1 MNVFISGATGFV
13 GSAVLRRVLQ
23 EGHDARVM
31 VRPRSNLRHLEG
43 LDVETVTGDI
53 TNRDSL
59 ASILNGCD
67 VLFHVAADYRLWVR
81 HPQSIYHNNV
91 QGTKNLFELA
101 AEAGV
106 NRMVYTS
113 SVATLGLHADGS
125 PADEEV
131 PSSLADMLGHYKRS
145 KFLAENWV
153 RDFVAKRGANIVIV
167 NPAAPIGPRDSKPT
181 PTGKLVLD
189 AARGRM
195 PAYVDTG
202 LDVVHVDDVADGHW
216 RALIRGK
223 PGRRYILGSTNLTL
237 REILVEVCRLVG
249 RKPPSIE
256 LPTSVILPIAY
267 LMEAWALLTG
277 LEPLVSVD
285 GVKLSR
291 KRMFFTSRRAT
302 EELGYTPRPGLE
314 AIRDAVDWYRDNGFL
329 S

>member
-1 MNVFISGATGFV
+1 
-13 GSAVLRRVLQ
+13 
-23 EGHDARVM
+23 
-31 VRPRSNLRHLEG
+31 
-43 LDVETVTGDI
+43 
-53 TNRDSL
+53 
-59 ASILNGCD
+59 
-67 VLFHVAADYRLWVR
+67 
-81 HPQSIYHNNV
+81 
-91 QGTKNLFELA
+91 
-101 AEAGV
+101 
-106 NRMVYTS
+106 
-113 SVATLGLHADGS
+113 
-125 PADEEV
+125 
-131 PSSLADMLGHYKRS
+131 
-145 KFLAENWV
+145 
-153 RDFVAKRGANIVIV
+153 
-167 NPAAPIGPRDSKPT
+167 
-181 PTGKLVLD
+181 
-189 AARGRM
+189 M

-302 EELGYTPRPGLE
+302 EELGYTPYRPRHLFAGP
-314 AIRDAVDWYRDNGFL
+314 I
-329 S
+329 